1 MAELDLKPHSFIAIN
16 RASPTRPAGA
26 ENYFPLTPALM
37 EAMRENDNIVV
48 LDADLRLDTGLVEV
62 HKAFPDRFIEC
73 GIAEQD
79 MVSTAGTLAL
89 MGKIP
94 IVHSFACS
102 ILPTKRTNL

>member
-1 MAELDLKPHSFIAIN
+1 
-16 RASPTRPAGA
+16 
-26 ENYFPLTPALM
+26 
-37 EAMRENDNIVV
+37 MRENDNIVV

-79 MVSTAGTLAL
+79 MVSTLNVGIDGQDTHCPFIRL
-89 MGKIP
+89 
-94 IVHSFACS
+94 FS